1 MLSPNKGH
9 MNQTD
14 TRKRILVAMSGG
26 VDSSV
31 TAALLR
37 EQGHEVIGISMQV
50 WDYTKFSAPDGE
62 AFGSCCSLDDIH
74 DARRIAEQLGIP
86 FYVVNFEQEFQER
99 VIDDFVDAYFRGR
112 TPNPCVRCNQL
123 VKFDLLLKKAR
134 ELGAD
139 YLATGH
145 YARVVPGDDGI
156 FRLCK
161 GLDPRKDQ
169 SYFLFTLTQEQLAMT
184 LFPLGGLTKTEVRE
198 LATRY
203 GLRVAQKKESQEIC
217 FIPDDNYVRFLEE
230 ERGTGRLAGTIV
242 DTDGT
247 VLGRHNGTYRYTVG
261 QRRGLGIAHSEP
273 LYVVRIDAG
282 RHEVVVGTE
291 RELYSAGLLANDV
304 NWIVPAPGVP
314 LEASCKIRYRHQPVP
329 CRIEPLPEGR
339 VRVRFQTPE
348 KAVTPGQAVVF
359 YDGDCT
365 LGGGWI
371 EAGEAE

>member
-1 MLSPNKGH
+1 MDQK
-9 MNQTD
+9 D

-31 TAALLR
+31 TAALLM

-50 WDYTKFSAPDGE
+50 WDYSKFSAPEGE
-62 AFGSCCSLDDIH
+62 EFGSCCSLDDIH

-99 VIDDFVDAYFRGR
+99 VIDDFVDAYFRGE

-123 VKFDLLLKKAR
+123 IKFDLLLKKAR

-139 YLATGH
+139 FLATGH
-145 YARVVPGDDGI
+145 YARVVRGDDGI

-184 LFPLGGLTKTEVRE
+184 LFPLGGLAKTEVRD

-217 FIPDDNYVRFLEE
+217 FIPDDDYVRFLEE
-230 ERGTGRLAGTIV
+230 ERGNGRLAGNIV
-242 DTDGT
+242 TGDGQ

-273 LYVVRIDAG
+273 LYVIRLDAQ

-291 RELYSAGLLANDV
+291 RELYSAGLLATGM
-304 NWIVPAPGVP
+304 NWFGPAPDEPV
-314 LEASCKIRYRHQPVP
+314 ETTCKIRYRHQPVP

-339 VRVRFQTPE
+339 VRVHFRAPE
-348 KAVTPGQAVVF
+348 KSVTPGQAVVF
-359 YDGDCT
+359 YDGDCVR
-365 LGGGWI
+365 GGGWI
-371 EAGEAE
+371 EGAA